1 MILLFYLII
10 IFICLFILF
19 AVSRHDF
26 VLLRQSITLRQVFDN
41 AFILIIVS
49 FIVSRI
55 GYIIYSTKFDLFN
68 PLRFFYMTKYWG
80 ILPFIGLLSM
90 LLSLYIL
97 FRKKKNI
104 LRIFDIYFISF
115 SPLILL
121 DIALKNNI
129 GINFFIKI
137 VSMIVLL
144 AFHIWFIRIH
154 NKFYTKDGF
163 ITSLIFITYSLVS
176 LAFEYSNMGF
186 FALRYAWYQ
195 ILLLFTALLFMG
207 ALVLVQKNFF
217 VKS

>member
-1 MILLFYLII
+1 MSLLFYLII
-10 IFICLFILF
+10 VFICLFILF

-26 VLLRQSITLRQVFDN
+26 VLLRQSINLRQIFDN
-41 AFILIIVS
+41 AFIVIIIS
-49 FIVSRI
+49 FISSRI

-68 PLRFFYMTKYWG
+68 PLKFFYMTKYWG
-80 ILPFIGLLSM
+80 VLPFMGMLSM

-121 DIALKNNI
+121 DIALKNNM
-129 GINFFIKI
+129 GINIFIKI
-137 VSMIVLL
+137 VSLIVLL
-144 AFHIWFIRIH
+144 SFYVWFIKIH
-154 NKFYTKDGF
+154 NKFYMKDGF

-176 LAFEYSNMGF
+176 LAFSYSGMGVF
-186 FALRYAWYQ
+186 TLKYAWYQ
-195 ILLLFTALLFMG
+195 ILLVLMALLFTG
-207 ALVLVQKNFF
+207 VLILVQKNFF